1 MRFKG
6 VAARCSRRLEWQSLR
21 PFNKSRRSRRRRT
34 MRIVPRRPV
43 DASNPCH
50 CWRYYIV
57 VLKMSQDDRDLPP
70 GAAWPPRPRHTV
82 RAERG
87 HSIRPELADRPRPP
101 GSRGAVR
108 WGLPAGQQRDDDVGV
123 GPAVGLQATADDR
136 EAVLAA
142 EDRLRGGAGVPE
154 GGEPDP
160 GVALRVLPGVADG
173 VAAGA

>member
-57 VLKMSQDDRDLPP
+57 VLKMSL
-70 GAAWPPRPRHTV
+70 
-82 RAERG
+82 ERKRFG
-87 HSIRPELADRPRPP
+87 GTELLQRVLADACEACGSTVNVEVHQVRKLADLNRRDGRPP
-101 GSRGAVR
+101 
-108 WGLPAGQQRDDDVGV
+108 
-123 GPAVGLQATADDR
+123 
-136 EAVLAA
+136 
-142 EDRLRGGAGVPE
+142 
-154 GGEPDP
+154 PDW
-160 GVALRVLPGVADG
+160 V
-173 VAAGA
+173 